1 MIRQG
6 KSINSCI
13 KRTAKYRF
21 WAPFKYRF
29 WDGPYRTQILHVKS
43 GLDTNGCPLG
53 NSKFTLLSDNLNIC
67 QWLSACQVEKI
78 YQNQIQIDTN
88 VDNPTSD
95 LDVIYDFNQFN
106 PNCFWFILKT
116 KWFCWKALFTPVLDV
131 VKSVFPQLATTLS
144 GDTTIIL
151 GIVCKVLFSCLFPKT
166 QNDKAVRLPKMRWMR
181 QSKLYY

>member
-1 MIRQG
+1 MSYFIRFSFVG
-6 KSINSCI
+6 IENCYTNKILSC
-13 KRTAKYRF
+13 
-21 WAPFKYRF
+21 P
-29 WDGPYRTQILHVKS
+29 GP
-43 GLDTNGCPLG
+43 DTNGCPLG

-95 LDVIYDFNQFN
+95 LDLIYYFNQFN

-116 KWFCWKALFTPVLDV
+116 KWFCWKALFTPVLVV

-166 QNDKAVRLPKMRWMR
+166 QNDKTVRLPKMRWMR

>member
-1 MIRQG
+1 MVIPLCP
-6 KSINSCI
+6 K
-13 KRTAKYRF
+13 TPAD
-21 WAPFKYRF
+21 P
-29 WDGPYRTQILHVKS
+29 ILGTHNGACGYA

-88 VDNPTSD
+88 FDNPTSD

-116 KWFCWKALFTPVLDV
+116 KWFCWKALFTPVLVV

-151 GIVCKVLFSCLFPKT
+151 GIVCKVLWMIRLDSRIYANQHFDLFFNRIERIGIIACTK
-166 QNDKAVRLPKMRWMR
+166 R
-181 QSKLYY
+181 

>member
-1 MIRQG
+1 MNGCTIL
-6 KSINSCI
+6 I
-13 KRTAKYRF
+13 
-21 WAPFKYRF
+21 
-29 WDGPYRTQILHVKS
+29 TQLMHWCTITIMRLLSAEHNLS
-43 GLDTNGCPLG
+43 GFFYLSFGLWYFTGLDTNGCPLG

-116 KWFCWKALFTPVLDV
+116 KWFCWKALFTPVLVV

-166 QNDKAVRLPKMRWMR
+166 QNDKAVRLPKMR
-181 QSKLYY
+181 